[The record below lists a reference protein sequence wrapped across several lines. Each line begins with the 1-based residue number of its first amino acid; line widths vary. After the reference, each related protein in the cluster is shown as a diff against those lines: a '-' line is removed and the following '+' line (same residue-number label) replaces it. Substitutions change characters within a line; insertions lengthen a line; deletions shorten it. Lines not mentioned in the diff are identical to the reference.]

1 MPTASD
7 MAQLGNMLISGHR
20 QRNVEI
26 AGMRTEAREFLGHL
40 HNLDLA
46 RRRDTQRHAAQTGRF
61 MGQLHDLTRRRKARN
76 RATMRHLHGQD
87 MGRRE
92 EVQEHAAETGD
103 FVHNLHL
110 ESLQRRNGA
119 RQHAAE
125 TGRFMGQLHNI
136 TRARRRDV
144 RRHAAETVRFVR
156 YLHGVTRERKNQIGE
171 LMSHFAGLDVARR
184 AEVAELVGHARA
196 FMAGLAAITQEGRDE
211 WRRQLVA
218 IDPGRKTAS
227 AGRRASPRVGTAVA
241 GAASKA
247 EGRRQESNRDVGSLV
262 AAYVARHP
270 GTRLPEME
278 RALGINRIEA
288 AKGVRALLDQGTVRR
303 DEETRQYFPV

>member
-1 MPTASD
+1 
-7 MAQLGNMLISGHR
+7 
-20 QRNVEI
+20 
-26 AGMRTEAREFLGHL
+26 MRTEAREFLGHL

-76 RATMRHLHGQD
+76 RATRRHLHGQD
-87 MGRRE
+87 MGRRD
-92 EVQEHAAETGD
+92 EVQEHAA
-103 FVHNLHL
+103 
-110 ESLQRRNGA
+110 Q
-119 RQHAAE
+119 
-125 TGRFMGQLHNI
+125 TGRFMGQLHSI

-144 RRHAAETVRFVR
+144 RRHAAETGRFVH
-156 YLHGVTRERKNQIGE
+156 YLHGVTRQRKNQIGE

-184 AEVAELVGHARA
+184 AEVAQLVGHARA

-211 WRRQLVA
+211 WRRQRGV
-218 IDPGRKTAS
+218 INSTGREATRT
-227 AGRRASPRVGTAVA
+227 GRRA
-241 GAASKA
+241 AARGGSSLRAMQA
-247 EGRRQESNRDVGSLV
+247 EPETPGGMLV
-262 AAYVARHP
+262 YIAEHP

-278 RALGINRIEA
+278 KALGINRIEA